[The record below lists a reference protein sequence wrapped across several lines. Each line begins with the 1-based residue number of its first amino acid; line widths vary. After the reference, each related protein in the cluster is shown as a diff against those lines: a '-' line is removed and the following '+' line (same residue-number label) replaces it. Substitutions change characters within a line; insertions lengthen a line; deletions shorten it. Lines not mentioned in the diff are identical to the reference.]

1 MYRNANA
8 LIFTK
13 EGDTDHIKEEKWDIE
28 QGGKID
34 INKCFYVNNGVNIEI
49 FDKQFHEDVLHDE
62 DLEDSST
69 FKVVYT
75 GAIRPVNNV
84 GNILDC
90 AKYLT
95 NSNIRFLVYGDG
107 MEFGTLQNRI
117 KDEHILNVLMK
128 GKVNK
133 KYIPFILS
141 HSSVNLLN
149 YAQDQ
154 YNWSRGNSSNKLF
167 EYMASGKPIIS
178 TVKMGY
184 SIIKKYNCGIELE
197 ESTPE
202 QLAEAIL
209 KIYRLPSDEYQ
220 KIGMNA
226 RKGSEDFD
234 YSILTNKLDEVIK
247 SVAND

>member
-1 MYRNANA
+1 ME
-8 LIFTK
+8 L
-13 EGDTDHIKEEKWDIE
+13 EKL
-28 QGGKID
+28 K
-34 INKCFYVNNGVNIEI
+34 KRV
-49 FDKQFHEDVLHDE
+49 
-62 DLEDSST
+62 
-69 FKVVYT
+69 
-75 GAIRPVNNV
+75 
-84 GNILDC
+84 
-90 AKYLT
+90 
-95 NSNIRFLVYGDG
+95 
-107 MEFGTLQNRI
+107 
-117 KDEHILNVLMK
+117 KDENITNVRLK
-128 GKVNK
+128 GRVEK

-141 HSSVNLLN
+141 HSSINLLN

-154 YNWSRGNSSNKLF
+154 YNWTRGNSSNKLF

-184 SIIKKYNCGIELE
+184 SIIDKYHCGIELE

-226 RKGSEDFD
+226 RRGSKDFD